1 MDAFEQIYITCMEL
15 SHHGTFSYAGPILQL
30 PILGF
35 TGNVNGPDT
44 DFKSFPT
51 QGLLNELSTQLG
63 SSVEVFGTVG
73 GLTNQ
78 SSVLV
83 LGGDADADDYDNQ
96 YRETRILD
104 LLLAAAAKK
113 NDVVFGNGQGR
124 FCYAGIMFLK
134 PFINSFIKKIDN
146 ALRSNLYTEA
156 TKFDFSDETRKVFE
170 GIISLEREF
179 IEYVDIGVIDIYDI
193 DFLVV
198 NIKVPEIMLDEIMR
212 EKLVKL
218 TKDIYACLEPINP
231 YASIFLSPQD

>member
-1 MDAFEQIYITCMEL
+1 MEL

-96 YRETRILD
+96 YRETRIY
-104 LLLAAAAKK
+104 
-113 NDVVFGNGQGR
+113 R
-124 FCYAGIMFLK
+124 IC
-134 PFINSFIKKIDN
+134 
-146 ALRSNLYTEA
+146 
-156 TKFDFSDETRKVFE
+156 
-170 GIISLEREF
+170 
-179 IEYVDIGVIDIYDI
+179 
-193 DFLVV
+193 
-198 NIKVPEIMLDEIMR
+198 
-212 EKLVKL
+212 
-218 TKDIYACLEPINP
+218 
-231 YASIFLSPQD
+231 